1 MWLSFKSP
9 IKNMKIGSFTLRLE
23 HIKLWLFSRSCPI
36 LHFACEILPQLITNW
51 PVTTYQ
57 AFLFYRAGVYW
68 IYILW
73 IHPSCL
79 KSNFQCTPALEKR
92 MTIHCLNWKIR
103 PHWQFAPLGP
113 WDCLRG
119 RIFQYTPPLGSV
131 LLQFFS
137 RIGKSVHKW
146 KDRASQIF
154 WLFADLADWG
164 NLNIGNV

>member
-9 IKNMKIGSFTLRLE
+9 IKNMKIGFFTLRLE

-92 MTIHCLNWKIR
+92 MTIHCLASGWIGKYD
-103 PHWQFAPLGP
+103 PLGNLHP
-113 WDCLRG
+113 SALEIASG
-119 RIFQYTPPLGSV
+119 GVFSNTPLPSAV
-131 LLQFFS
+131 YYY
-137 RIGKSVHKW
+137 IIW
-146 KDRASQIF
+146 KDTSRHWIKLELPICIKLMQYRTCLI
-154 WLFADLADWG
+154 
-164 NLNIGNV
+164 VM